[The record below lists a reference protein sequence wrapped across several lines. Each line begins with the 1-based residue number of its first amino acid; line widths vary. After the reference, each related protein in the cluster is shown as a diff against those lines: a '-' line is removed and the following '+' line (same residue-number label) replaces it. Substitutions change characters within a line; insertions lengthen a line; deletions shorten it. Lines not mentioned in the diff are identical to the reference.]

1 LGLPDSAEKPL
12 RDLIAAMRR
21 YDFSQLKED
30 IIGQIMEGLIPP
42 AERHALGQYFTRED
56 LVDFILGFVAKTE
69 KAYYL
74 DPTCGSGIFLVRLYH
89 RLSWLSKLSKEKE
102 KEIDHASL
110 LERLWGVDVAH
121 FPAEL
126 ATINLFRQNTRDY
139 TNFPRILVRDFF
151 ELSPGQKVEFPPLR
165 STGLPYE
172 KIQLPFP
179 QFDGIVGNFPYIRQ
193 EIIERQKAGY
203 KKELIRAIAR
213 YWLWKDPKLFR
224 LKKTAQKEL
233 RTVPPAERDRWLE
246 EALKQNQIKLRLSGK
261 ADIYA
266 YLFYHAAAFLK
277 EKGRMGIVT
286 SNAWLDV
293 AYGLELKRFFLRHF
307 KIIAIVASWAE
318 PWFVDAAINTAFV
331 ILERCEDKTE
341 REKHQVA
348 FVKMRKPL
356 KDILPQDLLLQ
367 ADKRWNKVDALVRQI
382 EGAPDEANHLSRNT
396 LEKPDMHIRLIPQK
410 HLQDQLT
417 QKKENAKWGLYI
429 RAPQVYFDILEKA
442 GPNLIPL
449 SEVAE
454 VRYGVK
460 TGLNDFFFLTRL
472 GLGKA
477 LGTLE
482 VKNARDWKGE
492 IEAQFLKPI
501 LTTLKEITHLEV
513 NSETLDT
520 LLFLCDKDEE
530 TLRKDRYVKALSYIK
545 WGEDEETSGKGRVG
559 KQGIPFPKVKSV
571 RSHKPQWFNLT
582 YGGPGHLIS
591 NCFIGKRF
599 GFLVNTGVAVSN
611 TFFEISFKSE
621 AERDIY
627 AALLNSTLTY
637 LFLEVAGRQTWSQG
651 VLYIY
656 GPELSNLLVP
666 NLDSLDK
673 RKLKTIQSK
682 FEKLKKRE
690 VFDIQDEVKQADRQD
705 LDNAVLDAL
714 DLDPKVYLRPLYD
727 GLVELVTERLELSKM
742 RAARPKAEKR
752 LSDEKLLKQWEELRW
767 PERLKP
773 ITTFLEGKET
783 CFLEIPL
790 REKQPVRYPK
800 ETPGLFSGSPKPVTL
815 LNAEGEPV
823 SSVEKTLQVPLLNAE
838 GKPVGWVETISQA
851 RYAVLA
857 AKPQEYLVRVPADE
871 KVLKEVL
878 EAYEAHLREEG
889 GRLLGDIQDAV
900 LNVKKA
906 KQLFQSL
913 LERAGLPPS
922 P

>member
-1 LGLPDSAEKPL
+1 
-12 RDLIAAMRR
+12 MRR

-472 GLGKA
+472 GPGEA
-477 LGTLE
+477 SGTLK

-530 TLRKDRYVKALSYIK
+530 TLREDRYVKALSYIK
-545 WGEDEETSGKGRVG
+545 WGEYEETSGKGRVG

-666 NLDSLDK
+666 DLKSLDK

-690 VFDIQDEVKQADRQD
+690 VFDIQKEVEQADRQD
-705 LDNAVLDAL
+705 LDKAVLEAL
-714 DLDPKVYLRPLYD
+714 GLDPKVYLRPLYD
-727 GLVELVTERLELSKM
+727 GLVELVTERLQLSKM

-752 LSDEKLLKQWEELRW
+752 LSDEKLLKQWEESRW

-783 CFLEIPL
+783 RFLEIPI
-790 REKQPVRYPK
+790 REKQPLRYPK
-800 ETPGLFSGSPKPVTL
+800 ETPGLFSGFPKP
-815 LNAEGEPV
+815 
-823 SSVEKTLQVPLLNAE
+823 VPLLNAE

-871 KVLKEVL
+871 KVLQEVL

-889 GRLLGDIQDAV
+889 RRLLGDIQNAV
-900 LNVKKA
+900 HDVKEA
-906 KQLFQSL
+906 ERLFRSL
-913 LERAGLPPS
+913 LERAGLPPPS

>member
-1 LGLPDSAEKPL
+1 MANRTPPHHLTEREVAAGLAKNLSLEGTPFQELTVEHKVGNFYADLVLWEKASEIAFAFWELKKPYLQEDLSRLRLKAQSIYTALKARYVVTWNFQEAHLYEIKPMELHLLKTYPVPLLQNLEEWSLPSKKTAVLEVARLILDDLARLYHHESLPAYLPDKHYFIGILSTAIYQLAPLLEEHIRQRKKDPNHLRDLNAYTVQQGYPLALENLDGLLGRHWAYSLAVRLLFYFTIQRHFSKHLPPLEGSGNLHHEPQEAFSKAQQIDWQAIFEPSPLDRLGLPDSAEKPL

-30 IIGQIMEGLIPP
+30 VIGQIMEGLIPP
-42 AERHALGQYFTRED
+42 EERHALGQYFTRED

-89 RLSWLSKLSKEKE
+89 RLSWLSHTPK
-102 KEIDHASL
+102 IDHASL

-139 TNFPRILVRDFF
+139 TNFPRILVSDFF

-246 EALKQNQIKLRLSGK
+246 EALEQNQIELRLSGQ

-331 ILERCEDKTE
+331 ILERCEDETE

-367 ADKRWNKVDALVRQI
+367 AHKRWEKVDALVRQI
-382 EGAPDEANHLSRNT
+382 EGAPDEAYHLSCNT
-396 LEKPDMHIRLIPQK
+396 LEKPDMRIRLIPQK

-442 GPNLIPL
+442 GPKLIPL
-449 SEVAE
+449 HEVAE
-454 VRYGVK
+454 VRFGIK
-460 TGLNDFFFLTRL
+460 TGINDFFISRHWVLVRRRGRL
-472 GLGKA
+472 RSKMPETGRGRSRRPAFGPSLKA
-477 LGTLE
+477 P
-482 VKNARDWKGE
+482 K
-492 IEAQFLKPI
+492 KPRASV
-501 LTTLKEITHLEV
+501 L
-513 NSETLDT
+513 T
-520 LLFLCDKDEE
+520 LL
-530 TLRKDRYVKALSYIK
+530 I
-545 WGEDEETSGKGRVG
+545 
-559 KQGIPFPKVKSV
+559 
-571 RSHKPQWFNLT
+571 
-582 YGGPGHLIS
+582 
-591 NCFIGKRF
+591 
-599 GFLVNTGVAVSN
+599 
-611 TFFEISFKSE
+611 
-621 AERDIY
+621 
-627 AALLNSTLTY
+627 
-637 LFLEVAGRQTWSQG
+637 
-651 VLYIY
+651 
-656 GPELSNLLVP
+656 
-666 NLDSLDK
+666 
-673 RKLKTIQSK
+673 
-682 FEKLKKRE
+682 
-690 VFDIQDEVKQADRQD
+690 
-705 LDNAVLDAL
+705 
-714 DLDPKVYLRPLYD
+714 
-727 GLVELVTERLELSKM
+727 
-742 RAARPKAEKR
+742 
-752 LSDEKLLKQWEELRW
+752 
-767 PERLKP
+767 
-773 ITTFLEGKET
+773 
-783 CFLEIPL
+783 
-790 REKQPVRYPK
+790 
-800 ETPGLFSGSPKPVTL
+800 
-815 LNAEGEPV
+815 
-823 SSVEKTLQVPLLNAE
+823 
-838 GKPVGWVETISQA
+838 
-851 RYAVLA
+851 
-857 AKPQEYLVRVPADE
+857 
-871 KVLKEVL
+871 
-878 EAYEAHLREEG
+878 
-889 GRLLGDIQDAV
+889 
-900 LNVKKA
+900 
-906 KQLFQSL
+906 
-913 LERAGLPPS
+913 
-922 P
+922 